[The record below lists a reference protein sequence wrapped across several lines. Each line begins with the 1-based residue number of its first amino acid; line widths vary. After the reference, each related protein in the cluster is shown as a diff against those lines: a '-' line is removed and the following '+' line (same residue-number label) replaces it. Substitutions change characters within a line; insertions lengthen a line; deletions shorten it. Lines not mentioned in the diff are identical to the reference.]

1 MTTECRVLPFEVAD
15 GPANMALDEAL
26 LDEVAEGPTRG
37 AVLRTYG
44 WSAPTLSLGYFQ
56 KVADAEADPHLREA
70 PIVRRPTG
78 GGAIWHHHEITYA
91 VVIPGDHA
99 LARHADDLYRATHAA
114 IADLLGTQG
123 VAAGRRGASPA
134 SFTRDSPF
142 LCFTDRN
149 SEDIVFQGFKLVGS
163 SQRRRPGALLQHGS
177 VLLARSPVD
186 PGLPGV
192 GDLCPVRTDPQY
204 WSSLL
209 LESLPAALG
218 LVGQSADIPGEI
230 RRRAEVLRREVYGAP
245 SWTRRR

>member
-1 MTTECRVLPFEVAD
+1 MTTACRVLPFAIAD

-26 LDEVAEGPTRG
+26 LDEVAADPSH

-56 KVADAEADPHLREA
+56 EVADAEADPRWRVA

-91 VVIPGDHA
+91 MVVPGDHP
-99 LARHADDLYRATHAA
+99 LARHAGDLYRATHAA
-114 IADLLGTQG
+114 IAAVLGTQG
-123 VAAGRRGASPA
+123 LAAVRRGESPA
-134 SFTRDSPF
+134 SSTRNRPF

-149 SEDIVFQGFKLVGS
+149 PEDIVFDGSKLVGS

-177 VLLARSPVD
+177 VLLARSEVI
-186 PGLPGV
+186 PGVSGV
-192 GDLCPVRTDPQY
+192 GDLTPVTKDVHF

-209 LESLPAALG
+209 LGSIPAALG
-218 LVGQSADIPGEI
+218 FLAEPSAVPGTT
-230 RRRAEVLRREVYGAP
+230 RRRAELLEREVYRDP

>member
-1 MTTECRVLPFEVAD
+1 MTTVCRVLPFEIAD
-15 GPANMALDEAL
+15 GPANMAMDESL
-26 LDEVAEGPTRG
+26 LEEVAADPTH

-56 KVADAEADPHLREA
+56 KAADAEADPRWRGA

-91 VVIPGDHA
+91 VVLPGDHA
-99 LARHADDLYRATHAA
+99 LARHGGDLYRATHAA
-114 IADLLGTQG
+114 IADVLATQG
-123 VAAGRRGASPA
+123 IAAVRRGEAPA
-134 SFTRDSPF
+134 SFARDRPF

-149 SEDIVFQGFKLVGS
+149 PDDIVSHGFKLVGS

-177 VLLARSPVD
+177 VLLALSDVI

-192 GDLCPVRTDPQY
+192 GDLAPVRKDLDF
-204 WSSLL
+204 WSCLL
-209 LESLPAALG
+209 LESIPTALG
-218 LVGQSADIPGEI
+218 LSAEPSDVSGTA
-230 RRRAEVLRREVYGAP
+230 RSRAEVLEREVYRER

>member
-1 MTTECRVLPFEVAD
+1 MTTACLVLPFEVAD

-26 LDEVAEGPTRG
+26 LDEVAEDPTR

-56 KVADAEADPHLREA
+56 KVADAEADPRWREA

-91 VVIPGDHA
+91 VVVPGEHA
-99 LARHADDLYRATHAA
+99 LARHAGILYRATHAA
-114 IADLLGTQG
+114 IADVLGTQG
-123 VAAGRRGASPA
+123 IAAGRRGASPE
-134 SFTRDSPF
+134 SFTRDRPF

-149 SEDIVFQGFKLVGS
+149 PEDIVFQGFKLVGS

-177 VLLARSPVD
+177 LLLARSDVI
-186 PGLPGV
+186 PGLSGV
-192 GDLCPVRTDPQY
+192 GDLAPVPTDMHF

-209 LESLPAALG
+209 LGSIPAALG
-218 LVGQSADIPGEI
+218 FSAQPSDVSGTA
-230 RRRAEVLRREVYGAP
+230 RRRAAVLRREVYLDP